1 MKMMKMKMM
10 IRMMK
15 LVIYGSAHHNEDS
28 HFAQYCNSHH
38 ISAIVFESTWH
49 KYSLSI
55 EFILYSQFNLGGNF
69 FSFFSFFSKPGLFE
83 IQLLFS
89 WSEGFCSVHRGN
101 EFCFKTILCLNPH
114 LNHLRNPSC
123 ERILEGAQKKKK
135 PKTIQRLR
143 THLMS
148 ENLCHKLLP
157 GSYQKK
163 FFLSWRRERRC
174 LIF

>member
-28 HFAQYCNSHH
+28 RFAQYCNSHH
-38 ISAIVFESTWH
+38 ISAIVLRVPGTNIP
-49 KYSLSI
+49 SLLSL
-55 EFILYSQFNLGGNF
+55 ILYSQFNLDDSFFF
-69 FSFFSFFSKPGLFE
+69 FSSKDCLEYCFCSVGL
-83 IQLLFS
+83 
-89 WSEGFCSVHRGN
+89 GDFCSVHRGN

-114 LNHLRNPSC
+114 LNHLWNPSC
-123 ERILEGAQKKKK
+123 ERILEGAQKKQYKGLEA
-135 PKTIQRLR
+135 P
-143 THLMS
+143 LMS

-157 GSYQKK
+157 GSHQKK
-163 FFLSWRRERRC
+163 FFLWWRWKSRC